1 MFRVKDLEPEQLE
14 NIVELIQGPV
24 SIRYSRYEKTEDH
37 HGDKILDSLILW
49 VDLIINEIA
58 EMHSFD
64 EKPDIYW
71 SQRGDFPPMTKT
83 KQFDGVCYN
92 LFALSEILVDLRR
105 CSTNRYI
112 NRSIKNTNRGRRSD
126 HPNYKLL
133 KDEVGK
139 VYNLLRLFS
148 VSSNDACDA
157 INCALQTSGIPL
169 MSNDNIKKRA
179 SKNKSFPYSKLI
191 FRDKDSEDE
200 YGLSL
205 TGEHLIYLK
214 SSKELQ
220 KAIAIIALEE
230 FILDMRQVL

>member
-1 MFRVKDLEPEQLE
+1 MYKVQDLEKEQLE
-14 NIVELIQGPV
+14 NIVELIQGPECIE
-24 SIRYSRYEKTEDH
+24 SSRYDQTEDH
-37 HGDKILDSLILW
+37 EGDKILDSLILW
-49 VDLIINEIA
+49 VDRIINEIA
-58 EMHSFD
+58 EMHSLD

-71 SQRGDFPPMTKT
+71 SQRGEFPPMTRA

-92 LFALSEILVDLRR
+92 LFALSEILVDLRC

-112 NRSIKNTNRGRRSD
+112 NRSLINRHRGRRSD

-139 VYNLLRLFS
+139 VYNLLRLFG
-148 VSSNDACDA
+148 VSSGDACDS
-157 INCALQTSGIPL
+157 INCALQISGIPL
-169 MSNDNIKKRA
+169 MSNDNIRRRA
-179 SKNKSFPYSKLI
+179 SNNKSFPCSRRI
-191 FRDKDSEDE
+191 FQDKDSEDE
-200 YGLSL
+200 YGLNL
-205 TGEHLIYLK
+205 TGEQLIYLN